1 MKYTGDSL
9 LGVSFSVKTPKP
21 LDCRTVVD
29 TTQELY
35 TIPAEIA
42 YEGMSVS
49 NLEDGYIYMLVDKTN
64 ITNSDG
70 WVASYKALQL
80 ISCTEAEYT
89 EWKKNTTEQ
98 GTAIDSEKPYLHND
112 TYYYIYEDSIE
123 NKDTYYVNQE
133 QYQRVWNLASSKADN
148 TSFLALQK
156 KVESNNTN
164 ITTNYLTKED
174 ATNTYVN
181 KSFLEGTTETT
192 LKEVTDKYQTAET
205 SDSKYLKPS
214 NFGVS
219 DINTQFSFL
228 NTTAFEEYKATVT
241 EQLGTKI
248 TKNSRATLESLMVNT
263 IQNTQG
269 NTMSIRTDGIFY
281 GAEKLAK
288 VSEVPKWMCLSQEE
302 YKQLESD
309 GTLQDDTYYLT
320 YGNNVDDS
328 GFVTADL
335 LERQVKSIMQ
345 GVTKLQDSVTSA
357 ETANKNAIDGEVT
370 RAKGAEKLL
379 QDQITELGTS
389 SSDALNSEITNRTE
403 ADKILKA
410 KIDLVSNNACKVVN
424 VMVDGVSVVT
434 DKIANINLSSK
445 AETSAL
451 STEIS
456 ARENADTTITT
467 NLDNE
472 ITRASSEEQK
482 LKKLISDLDTTKNLQ
497 IETSTADNTT
507 TYSFKQNNR
516 VLQSIKVVNPVVKN
530 NTLYL

>member
-9 LGVSFSVKTPKP
+9 LGVSFSVQTPKP
-21 LDCRTVVD
+21 LDCRTVVS

-80 ISCTEAEYT
+80 VSCTEAEYT
-89 EWKKNTTEQ
+89 EWKKNTTGQ

-174 ATNTYVN
+174 ATNTYIN
-181 KSFLEGTTETT
+181 KSFLEGTAETT

-214 NFGVS
+214 NFGV
-219 DINTQFSFL
+219 DDVNTQFSFL
-228 NTTAFEEYKATVT
+228 NTTAFEEYKSTVT
-241 EQLGTKI
+241 EQLDTKI

-263 IQNTQG
+263 IQNTSG
-269 NTMSIRTDGIFY
+269 NTMSIKTDGIFY
-281 GAEKLAK
+281 GTEKLAK

-302 YKQLESD
+302 YKQLETD
-309 GTLQDDTYYLT
+309 GALQDDTYYLT
-320 YGNNVDDS
+320 YGKNADDS

-335 LERQVKSIMQ
+335 LERQIKSISNTIA
-345 GVTKLQDSVTSA
+345 TKATTV
-357 ETANKNAIDGEVT
+357 
-370 RAKGAEKLL
+370 
-379 QDQITELGTS
+379 
-389 SSDALNSEITNRTE
+389 ALNE
-403 ADKILKA
+403 
-410 KIDLVSNNACKVVN
+410 
-424 VMVDGVSVVT
+424 
-434 DKIANINLSSK
+434 
-445 AETSAL
+445 
-451 STEIS
+451 
-456 ARENADTTITT
+456 
-467 NLDNE
+467 E
-472 ITRASSEEQK
+472 ITRAKAAEASITSDVNAKLSKKANSTALNDYVLTTVLNEQVNTLNAAIDAKQPKGNYLTEHQSLEEYAKKSEIAEQIAAK
-482 LKKLISDLDTTKNLQ
+482 ADVTALTALEARIAALEAKHTETNTQ
-497 IETSTADNTT
+497 IEA
-507 TYSFKQNNR
+507 
-516 VLQSIKVVNPVVKN
+516 
-530 NTLYL
+530 

>member
-9 LGVSFSVKTPKP
+9 LGVSFSVQTPKP
-21 LDCRTVVD
+21 LDCRTVVS

-35 TIPAEIA
+35 TIPVEIA

-80 ISCTEAEYT
+80 VSCTEAEYT
-89 EWKKNTTEQ
+89 EWKKNTTGQ

-174 ATNTYVN
+174 ATNTYIN
-181 KSFLEGTTETT
+181 KSFLEGTAETT

-214 NFGVS
+214 NFGV
-219 DINTQFSFL
+219 DDVNTQFSFL
-228 NTTAFEEYKATVT
+228 NTTAFEEYKSTVT
-241 EQLGTKI
+241 EQLDTKI

-263 IQNTQG
+263 IQNTSG
-269 NTMSIRTDGIFY
+269 NTMSIKTDGIFY
-281 GAEKLAK
+281 GTEKLAK

-302 YKQLESD
+302 YKQLETD
-309 GTLQDDTYYLT
+309 GALQDDTYYLT
-320 YGNNVDDS
+320 YGKNADDS
-328 GFVTADL
+328 GFITADL
-335 LERQVKSIMQ
+335 LERQIKDLIGGAPEAYDTLKEIADKLKNNDDLYTAISNTIA
-345 GVTKLQDSVTSA
+345 TKATTV
-357 ETANKNAIDGEVT
+357 
-370 RAKGAEKLL
+370 
-379 QDQITELGTS
+379 
-389 SSDALNSEITNRTE
+389 ALNE
-403 ADKILKA
+403 
-410 KIDLVSNNACKVVN
+410 
-424 VMVDGVSVVT
+424 
-434 DKIANINLSSK
+434 
-445 AETSAL
+445 
-451 STEIS
+451 
-456 ARENADTTITT
+456 
-467 NLDNE
+467 E
-472 ITRASSEEQK
+472 ITRAKAAEASITSDVNAKLSKKANSTALNDYVLTTALNEQVNTLNAAIDAKQPKGNYLTEHQSLEAYAKKSEIAEQIAAK
-482 LKKLISDLDTTKNLQ
+482 ADVTALTALEARIAALEAKHTETNTQ
-497 IETSTADNTT
+497 IEA
-507 TYSFKQNNR
+507 
-516 VLQSIKVVNPVVKN
+516 
-530 NTLYL
+530 

>member
-9 LGVSFSVKTPKP
+9 LGVSFSVQTPKP
-21 LDCRTVVD
+21 LDCRTVVS

-35 TIPAEIA
+35 TIPVEIA

-80 ISCTEAEYT
+80 VSCTEAEYT
-89 EWKKNTTEQ
+89 EWKKNTTGQ

-174 ATNTYVN
+174 ATNTYIN
-181 KSFLEGTTETT
+181 KSFLEGTAETT

-214 NFGVS
+214 NFGV
-219 DINTQFSFL
+219 DDVNTQFSFL
-228 NTTAFEEYKATVT
+228 NTTAFEEYKSTVT
-241 EQLGTKI
+241 EQLDTKI

-263 IQNTQG
+263 IQNTSG
-269 NTMSIRTDGIFY
+269 NTMSIKTDGIFY
-281 GAEKLAK
+281 GTEKLAK

-302 YKQLESD
+302 YKQLETD
-309 GTLQDDTYYLT
+309 GALQDDTYYLT
-320 YGNNVDDS
+320 YGKNADDS
-328 GFVTADL
+328 GFITADL
-335 LERQVKSIMQ
+335 LERQIKPISNTIA
-345 GVTKLQDSVTSA
+345 TKATTV
-357 ETANKNAIDGEVT
+357 
-370 RAKGAEKLL
+370 
-379 QDQITELGTS
+379 
-389 SSDALNSEITNRTE
+389 ALNE
-403 ADKILKA
+403 
-410 KIDLVSNNACKVVN
+410 
-424 VMVDGVSVVT
+424 
-434 DKIANINLSSK
+434 
-445 AETSAL
+445 
-451 STEIS
+451 
-456 ARENADTTITT
+456 
-467 NLDNE
+467 E
-472 ITRASSEEQK
+472 ITRAKAAEASITSDVNAKLSKKANSTALNDYVLTTELNEQVNTLNAAIDAKQPKGNYLTEHQSLEEYAKKSEIAEQIAAK
-482 LKKLISDLDTTKNLQ
+482 ADVTALTALEARIAALEAKHTETNTQ
-497 IETSTADNTT
+497 IEA
-507 TYSFKQNNR
+507 
-516 VLQSIKVVNPVVKN
+516 
-530 NTLYL
+530 

>member
-9 LGVSFSVKTPKP
+9 LGVSFSVQTPKP
-21 LDCRTVVD
+21 LDCRTVVS

-80 ISCTEAEYT
+80 VSCTEAEYT
-89 EWKKNTTEQ
+89 EWKKNTTGQ

-174 ATNTYVN
+174 ATNTYIN
-181 KSFLEGTTETT
+181 KSFLEGTAETT

-214 NFGVS
+214 NFGV
-219 DINTQFSFL
+219 DDVNTQFSFL
-228 NTTAFEEYKATVT
+228 NTTAFEEYKSTVT
-241 EQLGTKI
+241 EQLDTKI

-263 IQNTQG
+263 IQNTSG
-269 NTMSIRTDGIFY
+269 NTMSIKTDGIFY
-281 GAEKLAK
+281 GTEKLAK

-302 YKQLESD
+302 YKQLETD
-309 GTLQDDTYYLT
+309 GALQDDTYYLT
-320 YGNNVDDS
+320 YGKNADDS

-335 LERQVKSIMQ
+335 LERQIKSIIQ
-345 GVTKLQDSVTSA
+345 GVTNLQDSAT
-357 ETANKNAIDGEVT
+357 
-370 RAKGAEKLL
+370 L
-379 QDQITELGTS
+379 
-389 SSDALNSEITNRTE
+389 
-403 ADKILKA
+403 ADCI
-410 KIDLVSNNACKVVN
+410 SKV
-424 VMVDGVSVVT
+424 
-434 DKIANINLSSK
+434 
-445 AETSAL
+445 
-451 STEIS
+451 
-456 ARENADTTITT
+456 
-467 NLDNE
+467 NE
-472 ITRASSEEQK
+472 IIDK
-482 LKKLISDLDTTKNLQ
+482 
-497 IETSTADNTT
+497 
-507 TYSFKQNNR
+507 FK
-516 VLQSIKVVNPVVKN
+516 V
-530 NTLYL
+530 

>member
-9 LGVSFSVKTPKP
+9 LGVSFSVQTPKP
-21 LDCRTVVD
+21 LDCRTVVS

-35 TIPAEIA
+35 TIPVEIA

-80 ISCTEAEYT
+80 VSCTEAEYT

-148 TSFLALQK
+148 TSFLVLQK

-174 ATNTYVN
+174 ATNTYIN
-181 KSFLEGTTETT
+181 KSFLEGTAETT

-214 NFGVS
+214 NFGV
-219 DINTQFSFL
+219 DDVNTQFSFL
-228 NTTAFEEYKATVT
+228 NTTAFEEYKSTVT
-241 EQLGTKI
+241 EQLDTKI

-263 IQNTQG
+263 IQNTSG
-269 NTMSIRTDGIFY
+269 NTMSIKTDGIFY
-281 GAEKLAK
+281 GTEKLAK

-302 YKQLESD
+302 YKQLETD
-309 GTLQDDTYYLT
+309 GALRDDTYYLT
-320 YGNNVDDS
+320 YGKNADDS

-335 LERQVKSIMQ
+335 LERQIKFIMSD
-345 GVTKLQDSVTSA
+345 VNAKLSKKANS
-357 ETANKNAIDGEVT
+357 TALNDYVLTTALNEQVNTLNAAID
-370 RAKGAEKLL
+370 AKQPKGNYL
-379 QDQITELGTS
+379 TEHQSLE
-389 SSDALNSEITNRTE
+389 AYAKKSEIAEQIAAKADVTALTALEARIAALEAKHTETNT
-403 ADKILKA
+403 
-410 KIDLVSNNACKVVN
+410 
-424 VMVDGVSVVT
+424 
-434 DKIANINLSSK
+434 
-445 AETSAL
+445 
-451 STEIS
+451 
-456 ARENADTTITT
+456 
-467 NLDNE
+467 
-472 ITRASSEEQK
+472 
-482 LKKLISDLDTTKNLQ
+482 Q
-497 IETSTADNTT
+497 IEA
-507 TYSFKQNNR
+507 
-516 VLQSIKVVNPVVKN
+516 
-530 NTLYL
+530 

>member
-9 LGVSFSVKTPKP
+9 LGVSFSVQTPKP
-21 LDCRTVVD
+21 LDCRTVVS

-80 ISCTEAEYT
+80 VSCTEAEYT
-89 EWKKNTTEQ
+89 EWKKNTTGQ

-174 ATNTYVN
+174 ATNTYIN
-181 KSFLEGTTETT
+181 KSFLEGTAETT

-214 NFGVS
+214 NFGV
-219 DINTQFSFL
+219 DDVNTQFSFL
-228 NTTAFEEYKATVT
+228 NTTAFEEYKSTVT
-241 EQLGTKI
+241 EQLDTKI

-263 IQNTQG
+263 IQNTSG
-269 NTMSIRTDGIFY
+269 NTMSIKTDGIFY
-281 GAEKLAK
+281 GTEKLAK

-302 YKQLESD
+302 YKQLETD
-309 GTLQDDTYYLT
+309 GALQDDTYYLT
-320 YGNNVDDS
+320 YGKNADDS

-335 LERQVKSIMQ
+335 LERQIKSISNTIA
-345 GVTKLQDSVTSA
+345 TKATTV
-357 ETANKNAIDGEVT
+357 
-370 RAKGAEKLL
+370 
-379 QDQITELGTS
+379 
-389 SSDALNSEITNRTE
+389 ALNE
-403 ADKILKA
+403 
-410 KIDLVSNNACKVVN
+410 
-424 VMVDGVSVVT
+424 
-434 DKIANINLSSK
+434 
-445 AETSAL
+445 
-451 STEIS
+451 
-456 ARENADTTITT
+456 
-467 NLDNE
+467 E
-472 ITRASSEEQK
+472 ITRAKAAEASITSDVNAKLSKKANSTALNDYVLTTVLNEQVNTLNAAIDAKQPKGNYLTEHQSLEAYAKKSEIAEQIAAK
-482 LKKLISDLDTTKNLQ
+482 ADVTALTALEARIAALEAKHTETNTQ
-497 IETSTADNTT
+497 IEA
-507 TYSFKQNNR
+507 
-516 VLQSIKVVNPVVKN
+516 
-530 NTLYL
+530 

>member
-9 LGVSFSVKTPKP
+9 LGVSFSVQTPKP
-21 LDCRTVVD
+21 LDCRTVVS

-35 TIPAEIA
+35 TIPVEIA

-80 ISCTEAEYT
+80 VSCTEAEYT
-89 EWKKNTTEQ
+89 EWKKNTTGQ

-174 ATNTYVN
+174 ATNTYIN
-181 KSFLEGTTETT
+181 KSFLEGTAETT

-214 NFGVS
+214 NFGV
-219 DINTQFSFL
+219 DDVNTQFSFL
-228 NTTAFEEYKATVT
+228 NTTAFEEYKSTVT
-241 EQLGTKI
+241 EQLDTKI

-263 IQNTQG
+263 IQNTSG
-269 NTMSIRTDGIFY
+269 NTMSIKTDGIFY
-281 GAEKLAK
+281 GTEKLAK

-302 YKQLESD
+302 YKQLETD
-309 GTLQDDTYYLT
+309 GALQDDTYYLT
-320 YGNNVDDS
+320 YGKNADDS

-335 LERQVKSIMQ
+335 LERTIKDLIGGAPEAYDTLKEIADKLKNNDDLYTAISNTIA
-345 GVTKLQDSVTSA
+345 TKATTV
-357 ETANKNAIDGEVT
+357 
-370 RAKGAEKLL
+370 
-379 QDQITELGTS
+379 
-389 SSDALNSEITNRTE
+389 ALNE
-403 ADKILKA
+403 
-410 KIDLVSNNACKVVN
+410 
-424 VMVDGVSVVT
+424 
-434 DKIANINLSSK
+434 
-445 AETSAL
+445 
-451 STEIS
+451 
-456 ARENADTTITT
+456 
-467 NLDNE
+467 E
-472 ITRASSEEQK
+472 ITRAKAAEASITSDVNAKLSKKANSTALNDYVLTTALNEQVNTLNAAIDAKQPKGNYLTEHQSLEAYVKKSEIAEQIAAK
-482 LKKLISDLDTTKNLQ
+482 ADVTALTALEARIAALEAKHTETNTQ
-497 IETSTADNTT
+497 IEA
-507 TYSFKQNNR
+507 
-516 VLQSIKVVNPVVKN
+516 
-530 NTLYL
+530 

>member
-9 LGVSFSVKTPKP
+9 LGVSFSVQTPKP
-21 LDCRTVVD
+21 LDCRTVVS

-35 TIPAEIA
+35 TIPVEIA

-80 ISCTEAEYT
+80 VSCTEAEYT
-89 EWKKNTTEQ
+89 EWKKNTTGQ

-174 ATNTYVN
+174 ATNTYIN
-181 KSFLEGTTETT
+181 KSFLEGTAETT

-214 NFGVS
+214 NFGV
-219 DINTQFSFL
+219 DDVNTQFSFL
-228 NTTAFEEYKATVT
+228 NTTAFEEYKSTVT
-241 EQLGTKI
+241 EQLDTKI

-263 IQNTQG
+263 IQNTSG
-269 NTMSIRTDGIFY
+269 NTMSIKTDGIFY
-281 GAEKLAK
+281 GTEKLAK

-302 YKQLESD
+302 YKQLETD
-309 GTLQDDTYYLT
+309 GALQDDTYYLT
-320 YGNNVDDS
+320 YGKNADDS
-328 GFVTADL
+328 GFITADL
-335 LERQVKSIMQ
+335 LERQIKSISNTIA
-345 GVTKLQDSVTSA
+345 TKATTV
-357 ETANKNAIDGEVT
+357 
-370 RAKGAEKLL
+370 
-379 QDQITELGTS
+379 
-389 SSDALNSEITNRTE
+389 ALNE
-403 ADKILKA
+403 
-410 KIDLVSNNACKVVN
+410 
-424 VMVDGVSVVT
+424 
-434 DKIANINLSSK
+434 
-445 AETSAL
+445 
-451 STEIS
+451 
-456 ARENADTTITT
+456 
-467 NLDNE
+467 E
-472 ITRASSEEQK
+472 ITRAKAAEASITSDVNAKLSKKANSTALNDYVLTTVLNEQVNTLNAAIDAKQPKGNYLTEHQSLEEYAKKSEIAEQIAAK
-482 LKKLISDLDTTKNLQ
+482 ADVTALTALEARIAALEAKHTETNTQ
-497 IETSTADNTT
+497 IEA
-507 TYSFKQNNR
+507 
-516 VLQSIKVVNPVVKN
+516 
-530 NTLYL
+530 

>member
-9 LGVSFSVKTPKP
+9 LGVSFSVKAPKP

-123 NKDTYYVNQE
+123 NKGTYYVNQE

-174 ATNTYVN
+174 ATNTYIN

-263 IQNTQG
+263 IQNTSG

-335 LERQVKSIMQ
+335 LERYVKSIMQ
-345 GVTKLQDSVTSA
+345 DDLTDPINGEIARAKAA
-357 ETANKNAIDGEVT
+357 EKVLTDNLNAEVT
-370 RAKGAEKLL
+370 
-379 QDQITELGTS
+379 
-389 SSDALNSEITNRTE
+389 
-403 ADKILKA
+403 
-410 KIDLVSNNACKVVN
+410 
-424 VMVDGVSVVT
+424 
-434 DKIANINLSSK
+434 
-445 AETSAL
+445 
-451 STEIS
+451 
-456 ARENADTTITT
+456 ARENADTTIIT
-467 NLDNE
+467 NLNNE

-497 IETSTADNTT
+497 IETSTADNIT

-516 VLQSIKVVNPVVKN
+516 VLQNIKVINPVVKN

>member
-9 LGVSFSVKTPKP
+9 LGVSFSVQTPKP
-21 LDCRTVVD
+21 LDCRTVVS

-35 TIPAEIA
+35 TIPVEIA

-80 ISCTEAEYT
+80 VSCTEAEYT
-89 EWKKNTTEQ
+89 EWKKNTTGQ

-174 ATNTYVN
+174 ATNTYIN
-181 KSFLEGTTETT
+181 KSFLEGTAETT

-214 NFGVS
+214 NFGV
-219 DINTQFSFL
+219 DDVNTQFSFL
-228 NTTAFEEYKATVT
+228 NTTAFEEYKSTVT
-241 EQLGTKI
+241 EQLDTKI

-263 IQNTQG
+263 IQNTLG
-269 NTMSIRTDGIFY
+269 NTMSIKTDGIFY
-281 GAEKLAK
+281 GTEKLAK

-302 YKQLESD
+302 YKQLETD
-309 GTLQDDTYYLT
+309 GALQDDTYYLT
-320 YGNNVDDS
+320 YGKNADDS

-335 LERQVKSIMQ
+335 LERQIKSISNTIA
-345 GVTKLQDSVTSA
+345 TKATTV
-357 ETANKNAIDGEVT
+357 
-370 RAKGAEKLL
+370 
-379 QDQITELGTS
+379 
-389 SSDALNSEITNRTE
+389 ALNE
-403 ADKILKA
+403 
-410 KIDLVSNNACKVVN
+410 
-424 VMVDGVSVVT
+424 
-434 DKIANINLSSK
+434 
-445 AETSAL
+445 
-451 STEIS
+451 
-456 ARENADTTITT
+456 
-467 NLDNE
+467 E
-472 ITRASSEEQK
+472 ITRAKAAEASITSDVNAKLSKKANSTALNDYVLTTVLNEQVNTLNAAIDTKQPKGNYLTEHQSLEAYAKKSEIAEQIAAK
-482 LKKLISDLDTTKNLQ
+482 ADVTALTALEARIAALEAKHTETNTQ
-497 IETSTADNTT
+497 IEA
-507 TYSFKQNNR
+507 
-516 VLQSIKVVNPVVKN
+516 
-530 NTLYL
+530 

>member
-80 ISCTEAEYT
+80 VSCTEAEYT

-148 TSFLALQK
+148 TSFLALRQ

-164 ITTNYLTKED
+164 ITTNYLSKED
-174 ATNTYVN
+174 ATNTYIN
-181 KSFLEGTTETT
+181 KSFLEGTAETT

-214 NFGVS
+214 NFGVE
-219 DINTQFSFL
+219 DVNTQFSFL
-228 NTTAFEEYKATVT
+228 NTATFEEYRATVT
-241 EQLGTKI
+241 EQLDTKI

-263 IQNTQG
+263 IQNTSG
-269 NTMSIRTDGIFY
+269 NTMSIKTDGIFY
-281 GAEKLAK
+281 GLEKLAK

-302 YKQLESD
+302 YKQLETD

-320 YGNNVDDS
+320 YGENTDDS
-328 GFVTADL
+328 GYVTADL

-345 GVTKLQDSVTSA
+345 GVTNTTVA
-357 ETANKNAIDGEVT
+357 
-370 RAKGAEKLL
+370 
-379 QDQITELGTS
+379 
-389 SSDALNSEITNRTE
+389 ALNE
-403 ADKILKA
+403 
-410 KIDLVSNNACKVVN
+410 
-424 VMVDGVSVVT
+424 
-434 DKIANINLSSK
+434 
-445 AETSAL
+445 
-451 STEIS
+451 
-456 ARENADTTITT
+456 
-467 NLDNE
+467 E
-472 ITRASSEEQK
+472 ITRAKTAEASITSDVTEKLAQK
-482 LKKLISDLDTTKNLQ
+482 ADTTVLNDYVLTTALNQQVDMLKASIDAKQPKGNYLTEHQSLEEYAKKSEIAEQIATKADITALTVLEARIAALEAKHTETDTQ
-497 IETSTADNTT
+497 IEA
-507 TYSFKQNNR
+507 
-516 VLQSIKVVNPVVKN
+516 
-530 NTLYL
+530 

>member
-35 TIPAEIA
+35 TIPAEVA

-80 ISCTEAEYT
+80 VSCTEAEYT

-164 ITTNYLTKED
+164 ITTNYLSKGD
-174 ATNTYVN
+174 ATNTYIN

-214 NFGVS
+214 NFGVE
-219 DINTQFSFL
+219 DVNTQFSFL

-241 EQLGTKI
+241 EQLDTKI

-263 IQNTQG
+263 IQNTSG
-269 NTMSIRTDGIFY
+269 NTMSIKTDGIFY

-302 YKQLESD
+302 YKQLETD

-320 YGNNVDDS
+320 YGKNTDDS

-335 LERQVKSIMQ
+335 LERQVKFITSD
-345 GVTKLQDSVTSA
+345 VT
-357 ETANKNAIDGEVT
+357 
-370 RAKGAEKLL
+370 EKLA
-379 QDQITELGTS
+379 Q
-389 SSDALNSEITNRTE
+389 
-403 ADKILKA
+403 K
-410 KIDLVSNNACKVVN
+410 
-424 VMVDGVSVVT
+424 
-434 DKIANINLSSK
+434 
-445 AETSAL
+445 
-451 STEIS
+451 
-456 ARENADTTITT
+456 ADTTVLNDYVLTT
-467 NLDNE
+467 ALNQQIDMLKASIDAKQPKGNYLTEHQSLEEYAKKSE
-472 ITRASSEEQK
+472 IAEQIAAK
-482 LKKLISDLDTTKNLQ
+482 ADVTALTALEARIAALEAKHTETNTQ
-497 IETSTADNTT
+497 IEA
-507 TYSFKQNNR
+507 
-516 VLQSIKVVNPVVKN
+516 
-530 NTLYL
+530 

>member
-80 ISCTEAEYT
+80 VSCTEAEYT

-214 NFGVS
+214 NFGVE

-263 IQNTQG
+263 IQNTSG

-320 YGNNVDDS
+320 YGKNTDDS
-328 GFVTADL
+328 GFVTADAL
-335 LERQVKSIMQ
+335 NAEINRA
-345 GVTKLQDSVTSA
+345 TSA
-357 ETANKNAIDGEVT
+357 ETANKSAIDGEVT
-370 RAKGAEKLL
+370 RAKGAEKSL
-379 QDQITELGTS
+379 QDQITELETS
-389 SSDALNSEITNRTE
+389 SSNALNAEITNRTE
-403 ADKILKA
+403 ADKVLKA
-410 KIDLVSNNACKVVN
+410 KIDLVSDNACKVVN
-424 VMVDGVSVVT
+424 VMVDGISVVT

-467 NLDNE
+467 NLNNE
-472 ITRASSEEQK
+472 ITRANSEEQK

-497 IETSTADNTT
+497 IETSTTDNTT

-516 VLQSIKVVNPVVKN
+516 VLQNIKVVNPVVKN

>member
-9 LGVSFSVKTPKP
+9 FGVSFSVQTPKP
-21 LDCRTVVD
+21 LDCRTVVS

-35 TIPAEIA
+35 TIPVEIA

-80 ISCTEAEYT
+80 VSCTEAEYT
-89 EWKKNTTEQ
+89 EWKKNTTGQ

-174 ATNTYVN
+174 ATNTYIN
-181 KSFLEGTTETT
+181 KSFLEGTAETT

-214 NFGVS
+214 NFGV
-219 DINTQFSFL
+219 DDVNTQFSFL
-228 NTTAFEEYKATVT
+228 NTTAFEEYKSTVT
-241 EQLGTKI
+241 EQLDTKI

-263 IQNTQG
+263 IQNTSG
-269 NTMSIRTDGIFY
+269 NTMSIKTDGIFY
-281 GAEKLAK
+281 GTEKLAK

-302 YKQLESD
+302 YKQLETD
-309 GTLQDDTYYLT
+309 GALQDDTYYLT
-320 YGNNVDDS
+320 YGKTADDS

-335 LERQVKSIMQ
+335 LERYIKSITSD
-345 GVTKLQDSVTSA
+345 VNAKLSKKANS
-357 ETANKNAIDGEVT
+357 TALNDYVLTTVLNEQVNTLNAAID
-370 RAKGAEKLL
+370 AKQPKGNYL
-379 QDQITELGTS
+379 TEHQSLE
-389 SSDALNSEITNRTE
+389 AYAKKSEIAEQIAAKADVTALTALEARIATLEAQKGEIAEQIAAKADATALTALEARIATLEAKHTETNT
-403 ADKILKA
+403 
-410 KIDLVSNNACKVVN
+410 
-424 VMVDGVSVVT
+424 
-434 DKIANINLSSK
+434 
-445 AETSAL
+445 
-451 STEIS
+451 
-456 ARENADTTITT
+456 
-467 NLDNE
+467 
-472 ITRASSEEQK
+472 
-482 LKKLISDLDTTKNLQ
+482 Q
-497 IETSTADNTT
+497 IEA
-507 TYSFKQNNR
+507 
-516 VLQSIKVVNPVVKN
+516 
-530 NTLYL
+530 

>member
-9 LGVSFSVKTPKP
+9 LGVSFSVQTPKP
-21 LDCRTVVD
+21 LDCRTVVS

-35 TIPAEIA
+35 TIPVEIA

-80 ISCTEAEYT
+80 VSCTETEYT
-89 EWKKNTTEQ
+89 EWKKNTTGQ

-174 ATNTYVN
+174 ATNTYIN
-181 KSFLEGTTETT
+181 KSFLEGTAETT

-214 NFGVS
+214 NFGVN
-219 DINTQFSFL
+219 DVNTQFSFL
-228 NTTAFEEYKATVT
+228 NTTAFEEYKSTVT
-241 EQLGTKI
+241 EQLDTKI

-263 IQNTQG
+263 IQNTSG
-269 NTMSIRTDGIFY
+269 NTMSIKTDGIFY
-281 GAEKLAK
+281 GTEKLAK

-302 YKQLESD
+302 YKQLETD
-309 GTLQDDTYYLT
+309 GALQDDTYYLT
-320 YGNNVDDS
+320 YGKNADDS
-328 GFVTADL
+328 GFITADL
-335 LERQVKSIMQ
+335 LERQIKFINNTIA
-345 GVTKLQDSVTSA
+345 TKATTV
-357 ETANKNAIDGEVT
+357 
-370 RAKGAEKLL
+370 
-379 QDQITELGTS
+379 
-389 SSDALNSEITNRTE
+389 ALNE
-403 ADKILKA
+403 
-410 KIDLVSNNACKVVN
+410 
-424 VMVDGVSVVT
+424 
-434 DKIANINLSSK
+434 
-445 AETSAL
+445 
-451 STEIS
+451 
-456 ARENADTTITT
+456 
-467 NLDNE
+467 E
-472 ITRASSEEQK
+472 ITRAKAAEASITSDVNAKLSKKANSTALNDYVLTTALNEQVNTLNAAIDAKQPKGNYLTEHQSLEAYAKKSEIAEQIAAK
-482 LKKLISDLDTTKNLQ
+482 ADVTALTALEARIAALEAKHTETNTQ
-497 IETSTADNTT
+497 IEA
-507 TYSFKQNNR
+507 
-516 VLQSIKVVNPVVKN
+516 
-530 NTLYL
+530 

>member
-21 LDCRTVVD
+21 LDCRTVVS

-80 ISCTEAEYT
+80 VSCTEAEYT

-174 ATNTYVN
+174 ATNTYIN
-181 KSFLEGTTETT
+181 KSFLNGTTETT

-214 NFGVS
+214 NFGVE

-263 IQNTQG
+263 IQNTSG

-345 GVTKLQDSVTSA
+345 GVTKLQDSAT
-357 ETANKNAIDGEVT
+357 
-370 RAKGAEKLL
+370 L
-379 QDQITELGTS
+379 
-389 SSDALNSEITNRTE
+389 
-403 ADKILKA
+403 ADCISKI
-410 KIDLVSNNACKVVN
+410 
-424 VMVDGVSVVT
+424 
-434 DKIANINLSSK
+434 
-445 AETSAL
+445 
-451 STEIS
+451 
-456 ARENADTTITT
+456 
-467 NLDNE
+467 NE
-472 ITRASSEEQK
+472 IIDK
-482 LKKLISDLDTTKNLQ
+482 
-497 IETSTADNTT
+497 
-507 TYSFKQNNR
+507 FR
-516 VLQSIKVVNPVVKN
+516 V
-530 NTLYL
+530 

>member
-9 LGVSFSVKTPKP
+9 LGVSFSVQTPKP
-21 LDCRTVVD
+21 LDCRTVVS

-80 ISCTEAEYT
+80 VSCTEAEYT
-89 EWKKNTTEQ
+89 EWKKNTTGQ

-174 ATNTYVN
+174 ATNTYIN
-181 KSFLEGTTETT
+181 KSFLEGTAETT

-214 NFGVS
+214 NFGV
-219 DINTQFSFL
+219 DDVNTQFSFL
-228 NTTAFEEYKATVT
+228 NTTAFEEYKSTVT
-241 EQLGTKI
+241 EQLDTKI

-263 IQNTQG
+263 IQNTSG
-269 NTMSIRTDGIFY
+269 NTMSIKTDGIFY
-281 GAEKLAK
+281 GTEKLAK

-302 YKQLESD
+302 YKQLETD
-309 GTLQDDTYYLT
+309 GALQDDTYYLT
-320 YGNNVDDS
+320 YGKNADDS

-335 LERQVKSIMQ
+335 LERQIKSIMQ
-345 GVTKLQDSVTSA
+345 GVTIATKATTV
-357 ETANKNAIDGEVT
+357 
-370 RAKGAEKLL
+370 
-379 QDQITELGTS
+379 
-389 SSDALNSEITNRTE
+389 ALNE
-403 ADKILKA
+403 
-410 KIDLVSNNACKVVN
+410 
-424 VMVDGVSVVT
+424 
-434 DKIANINLSSK
+434 
-445 AETSAL
+445 
-451 STEIS
+451 
-456 ARENADTTITT
+456 
-467 NLDNE
+467 E
-472 ITRASSEEQK
+472 ITRAKAAEASITSDVNAKLSKKANSTALNDYVLTTELNEQVNTLNAAIDAKQPKGNYLTEHQSLEEYAKKSEIAEQIAAK
-482 LKKLISDLDTTKNLQ
+482 ADVTALTALEARIAALEAKHTETNTQ
-497 IETSTADNTT
+497 IEA
-507 TYSFKQNNR
+507 
-516 VLQSIKVVNPVVKN
+516 
-530 NTLYL
+530 

>member
-35 TIPAEIA
+35 TIPTEIA

-80 ISCTEAEYT
+80 VSCTEAEYT

-98 GTAIDSEKPYLHND
+98 GTAIDSGKPYLHND

-123 NKDTYYVNQE
+123 NKGTYYVNQE

-174 ATNTYVN
+174 ATNTYIN

-214 NFGVS
+214 NFGVE
-219 DINTQFSFL
+219 DVNTQFSFL

-263 IQNTQG
+263 IQNTSG

-281 GAEKLAK
+281 GTEKLAK

-320 YGNNVDDS
+320 YGKNIDDS

-345 GVTKLQDSVTSA
+345 GVTKLQDSAT
-357 ETANKNAIDGEVT
+357 
-370 RAKGAEKLL
+370 
-379 QDQITELGTS
+379 
-389 SSDALNSEITNRTE
+389 
-403 ADKILKA
+403 
-410 KIDLVSNNACKVVN
+410 LVDCISKV
-424 VMVDGVSVVT
+424 
-434 DKIANINLSSK
+434 
-445 AETSAL
+445 
-451 STEIS
+451 
-456 ARENADTTITT
+456 
-467 NLDNE
+467 NE
-472 ITRASSEEQK
+472 IIDK
-482 LKKLISDLDTTKNLQ
+482 
-497 IETSTADNTT
+497 
-507 TYSFKQNNR
+507 FK
-516 VLQSIKVVNPVVKN
+516 V
-530 NTLYL
+530 

>member
-21 LDCRTVVD
+21 LDCRTVVN

-80 ISCTEAEYT
+80 VSCTEAEYT

-164 ITTNYLTKED
+164 ITTNYLTKKD

-181 KSFLEGTTETT
+181 KSFLEGTSETT

-219 DINTQFSFL
+219 DVNTQFSFL
-228 NTTAFEEYKATVT
+228 NTTTFEEYKSTVT
-241 EQLGTKI
+241 EQLETKI

-263 IQNTQG
+263 IQNTSG
-269 NTMSIRTDGIFY
+269 NTMSIKTDGIFY
-281 GAEKLAK
+281 GTDKLAK
-288 VSEVPKWMCLSQEE
+288 LSEVPKWMCLSQEE
-302 YKQLESD
+302 YKQLETD
-309 GTLQDDTYYLT
+309 GTLQDDIYYLT
-320 YGNNVDDS
+320 YGKNTDDS

-345 GVTKLQDSVTSA
+345 GVTKLQDSAT
-357 ETANKNAIDGEVT
+357 
-370 RAKGAEKLL
+370 L
-379 QDQITELGTS
+379 
-389 SSDALNSEITNRTE
+389 
-403 ADKILKA
+403 ADCISKI
-410 KIDLVSNNACKVVN
+410 
-424 VMVDGVSVVT
+424 
-434 DKIANINLSSK
+434 
-445 AETSAL
+445 
-451 STEIS
+451 
-456 ARENADTTITT
+456 
-467 NLDNE
+467 NE
-472 ITRASSEEQK
+472 IIDK
-482 LKKLISDLDTTKNLQ
+482 
-497 IETSTADNTT
+497 
-507 TYSFKQNNR
+507 FR
-516 VLQSIKVVNPVVKN
+516 V
-530 NTLYL
+530 

>member
-1 MKYTGDSL
+1 MKYIGDSL
-9 LGVSFSVKTPKP
+9 LGVSFSVQTPKP
-21 LDCRTVVD
+21 LDCRTVVS

-35 TIPAEIA
+35 TIPVEIA

-80 ISCTEAEYT
+80 VSCTEAEYT
-89 EWKKNTTEQ
+89 EWKKNTTGQ

-174 ATNTYVN
+174 ATNTYIN
-181 KSFLEGTTETT
+181 KSFLEGTAETT

-214 NFGVS
+214 NFGV
-219 DINTQFSFL
+219 DDVNTQFSFL
-228 NTTAFEEYKATVT
+228 NTTAFEEYKSTVT
-241 EQLGTKI
+241 EQLDTKI

-263 IQNTQG
+263 IQNTSG
-269 NTMSIRTDGIFY
+269 NTMSIKTDGIFY
-281 GAEKLAK
+281 GTEKLAK

-302 YKQLESD
+302 YKQLETD
-309 GTLQDDTYYLT
+309 GALQDDTYYLT
-320 YGNNVDDS
+320 YGKNADDS

-335 LERQVKSIMQ
+335 LERQIKSIMQ
-345 GVTKLQDSVTSA
+345 ATTV
-357 ETANKNAIDGEVT
+357 
-370 RAKGAEKLL
+370 
-379 QDQITELGTS
+379 
-389 SSDALNSEITNRTE
+389 ALNE
-403 ADKILKA
+403 
-410 KIDLVSNNACKVVN
+410 
-424 VMVDGVSVVT
+424 
-434 DKIANINLSSK
+434 
-445 AETSAL
+445 
-451 STEIS
+451 
-456 ARENADTTITT
+456 
-467 NLDNE
+467 E
-472 ITRASSEEQK
+472 ITRAKAAEASITSDVNAKLSKKANSTALNDYVLTTALNEQVNTLNAAIDAKQPKGNYLTEHQSLEAYAKKSEIAEQIAAK
-482 LKKLISDLDTTKNLQ
+482 ADVTALTALEARIAALEAKHTETNTQ
-497 IETSTADNTT
+497 IEA
-507 TYSFKQNNR
+507 
-516 VLQSIKVVNPVVKN
+516 
-530 NTLYL
+530 